1 MIFTEL
7 LLIPSLTDRMEVF
20 VMGSLDKVYSDYI
33 GKGFKSQ
40 SDFERVFESFSQSLK
55 RALEKDCSISG
66 LEVLKFSCENFKIE
80 MLIRNPETDA
90 IAYASILG
98 LRGGFCLP
106 LNNVSYKREDAM
118 DFPRG
123 GFWCQCA
130 PLPELI
136 ERVKSLTEH

>member
-1 MIFTEL
+1 
-7 LLIPSLTDRMEVF
+7 
-20 VMGSLDKVYSDYI
+20 MGSLSKVYADYI

-40 SDFERVFESFSQSLK
+40 ADFKHVFESFSQRLK
-55 RALEKDCSISG
+55 LALEKDCFSSR

-80 MLIRNPETDA
+80 TLIRNTETGA

-106 LNNVSYKREDAM
+106 LNNVSYKREDGIS
-118 DFPRG
+118 FPRG

-136 ERVKSLTEH
+136 ERVKSLTER

>member
-1 MIFTEL
+1 
-7 LLIPSLTDRMEVF
+7 
-20 VMGSLDKVYSDYI
+20 MGSLDKVYSDYI

-123 GFWCQCA
+123 GFWCQCT
-130 PLPELI
+130 PLPDLI
-136 ERVKSLTEH
+136 ERAKSLTER

>member
-1 MIFTEL
+1 
-7 LLIPSLTDRMEVF
+7 
-20 VMGSLDKVYSDYI
+20 MGSLDKVYSDYI

-40 SDFERVFESFSQSLK
+40 SDFELVFESFSQSLK

>member
-1 MIFTEL
+1 
-7 LLIPSLTDRMEVF
+7 
-20 VMGSLDKVYSDYI
+20 MGSLDKVYSDYI

-40 SDFERVFESFSQSLK
+40 SDFERIFESFSQSLK

-106 LNNVSYKREDAM
+106 LNNVSYKMEDGATN
-118 DFPRG
+118 FPRG
-123 GFWCQCA
+123 GFYCRCV
-130 PLPELI
+130 PLNRLI
-136 ERVKSLTEH
+136 ERVKVLLDR

>member
-136 ERVKSLTEH
+136 ERVKSLTER

>member
-1 MIFTEL
+1 
-7 LLIPSLTDRMEVF
+7 
-20 VMGSLDKVYSDYI
+20 MGSLDKVYSDYI

-40 SDFERVFESFSQSLK
+40 SDFELVFESFSQSLK

-80 MLIRNPETDA
+80 MLIRNPETDV

-130 PLPELI
+130 PLTGLV
-136 ERVKSLTEH
+136 ERVKALTER

>member
-1 MIFTEL
+1 
-7 LLIPSLTDRMEVF
+7 
-20 VMGSLDKVYSDYI
+20 MGSLDKVYSDYI

-136 ERVKSLTEH
+136 ERVKSLTER

>member
-1 MIFTEL
+1 
-7 LLIPSLTDRMEVF
+7 
-20 VMGSLDKVYSDYI
+20 MGSLDKVYSDYI

-40 SDFERVFESFSQSLK
+40 SDFEQIFESFSQSLK

-80 MLIRNPETDA
+80 ILIRNPKTDA

-98 LRGGFCLP
+98 LRGGFCVS
-106 LNNVSYKREDAM
+106 LNNVHYKREDGVI

-123 GFWCQCA
+123 GIYCWCA

-136 ERVKSLTEH
+136 ERVKVLLER

>member
-1 MIFTEL
+1 
-7 LLIPSLTDRMEVF
+7 
-20 VMGSLDKVYSDYI
+20 MGSLSKVYADYI

-40 SDFERVFESFSQSLK
+40 EDFEQIFESFSQSLK

-80 MLIRNPETDA
+80 MLIRNPKTDA

-98 LRGGFCLP
+98 LRGGFCVS
-106 LNNVSYKREDAM
+106 LNNVHYKREDGVI

-123 GFWCQCA
+123 GIYCWCA

-136 ERVKSLTEH
+136 ERVKVLLER

>member
-1 MIFTEL
+1 
-7 LLIPSLTDRMEVF
+7 
-20 VMGSLDKVYSDYI
+20 MGSLSKVYADYI

-40 SDFERVFESFSQSLK
+40 ADFKHVFESFSQRLK
-55 RALEKDCSISG
+55 LALEKDCFFSR

-80 MLIRNPETDA
+80 TLIRNTETGA

-106 LNNVSYKREDAM
+106 LNNVSYKREDGIA
-118 DFPRG
+118 FPRG

-136 ERVKSLTEH
+136 ERVKSLTER